1 MSETPAVDSPEA
13 ASVDTTAPK
22 AKKKKKEKKQTY
34 RLMRMLLNV
43 DEIQAKKETFP
54 SDQFII
60 RNLPDAIKKTEG
72 AAGPAKIVIA
82 AAAVTVTAALA
93 SIIAPIA
100 LFATSVI
107 GAGVA
112 LVGGSIGMG
121 VAVAGALATRNEG
134 QEFIKDHGE
143 NLGKYLLSKHV
154 IHKGQELRQSW
165 AQNKEE
171 RKQKEAAEKAQKA
184 KEKAQKA
191 EAAAEK
197 KKTEPGTASKLL
209 SGALDLT
216 KSWRENTT
224 PETREKAKDGI
235 KNAGTTA
242 KEKLGSFY
250 KRFKNRGK
258 DGGNKPA

>member
-60 RNLPDAIKKTEG
+60 RNLPEAIKKTEG
-72 AAGPAKIVIA
+72 AAGPAKIVLA

-107 GAGVA
+107 GGGVA
-112 LVGGSIGMG
+112 LIGGSIGMG
-121 VAVAGALATRNEG
+121 VAVAGALATRNES
-134 QEFIKDHGE
+134 QEFIKEHGE
-143 NLGKYLLSKHV
+143 SLGKYLLSKHV
-154 IHKGQELRQSW
+154 VHKGQELRQSW
-165 AQNKEE
+165 AENKQE
-171 RKQKEAAEKAQKA
+171 RKRKEAEEKAKKA
-184 KEKAQKA
+184 AQKA
-191 EAAAEK
+191 EAEANPDQKPEQ
-197 KKTEPGTASKLL
+197 GTASKLL

-224 PETREKAKDGI
+224 PETREKAKEGI
-235 KNAGTTA
+235 KNAGTAA

-250 KRFKNRGK
+250 KKFKNRGK